1 MIGIG
6 TWTVAGALGATVLG
20 VTAIAASPLG
30 IEASPGGTFA
40 PVVQEFDGEEGQHG
54 RCHGHRGER
63 RAEIRAEVAAALG
76 VSVEDFAAAV
86 EVVKQTIERP
96 EPPLTPEQRLAL
108 RDEVHAALAAEL
120 GVTQG
125 ALEAAHDQLFEAR
138 LQAKVD
144 DGTLTAEEA
153 AEIRVARENGTLA
166 DLMKER
172 GTERVQDHLDQALAD
187 GRITQERYD
196 ELQQAIEEGDFRGR
210 FHDLRHNRQNS
221 GTFFDRGVGSG
232 GGAI

>member
-1 MIGIG
+1 MVGIR

-30 IEASPGGTFA
+30 IEASPDGTFA
-40 PVVQEFDGEEGQHG
+40 PVVQEFDGEEGRHG
-54 RCHGHRGER
+54 RSHGHRGER
-63 RAEIRAEVAAALG
+63 RAEVRAEVAAALG
-76 VSVEDFAAAV
+76 VSVEDYTAAV
-86 EVVKQTIERP
+86 ETVKETIERP

-108 RDEVHAALAAEL
+108 RDEVNAAVAAEL
-120 GVTQG
+120 GVTQD
-125 ALEAAHDQLFEAR
+125 ALEAAHDQVFEAR

-153 AEIRVARENGTLA
+153 AEIREARENGTGAELKQQRRA
-166 DLMKER
+166 ER
-172 GTERVQDHLDQALAD
+172 LQDRLDQALED
-187 GRITQERYD
+187 GRITQEQYD
-196 ELQQAIEEGDFRGR
+196 ELQEAIEEGDFRGR
-210 FHDLRHNRQNS
+210 FHDLRQNRQDS

>member
-1 MIGIG
+1 MVGIG

-40 PVVQEFDGEEGQHG
+40 PVVQEFDGEEDRHG
-54 RCHGHRGER
+54 RCQGHRGER

-76 VSVEDFAAAV
+76 VEDFAAAV
-86 EVVKQTIERP
+86 EAVKQTIERP
-96 EPPLTPEQRLAL
+96 EPPLTSEHRLAL

-125 ALEAAHDQLFEAR
+125 ALEAAHGQVFEAR

-144 DGTLTAEEA
+144 DGTLTTEEA
-153 AEIRVARENGTLA
+153 AEIRAARENGTLA

-172 GTERVQDHLDQALAD
+172 RAERVQDRLDQALAD
-187 GRITQERYD
+187 DRITQDRYD
-196 ELQQAIEEGDFRGR
+196 GLQQAIEEGDFGGC
-210 FHDLRHNRQNS
+210 FHDLRQNRQNS
-221 GTFFDRGVGSG
+221 GTFFDRGVGSD